1 MALPTINVLISCLA
15 GKYGNINFYVMKTW
29 KEESACFYAFGI
41 IKSKCLEFFYEYKN
55 PNSQLLKS
63 SGVEHISQ
71 FLIQALVWVGHLPKL
86 IIFARNE
93 LKNSYLE
100 LH

>member
-1 MALPTINVLISCLA
+1 MERGECLLL
-15 GKYGNINFYVMKTW
+15 
-29 KEESACFYAFGI
+29 CFWYYKIEMFRI
-41 IKSKCLEFFYEYKN
+41 FYEYKN
-55 PNSQLLKS
+55 PNRQLLKS